1 MNTALNPQKT
11 KVGLVQVN
19 NSFSG
24 RSYLPL
30 SVGVLQ
36 AYAQKFLVCPDD
48 YEFLLPIYS
57 RIPVNEAV
65 DMLMDADIAF
75 FSVYVWNFRISVEIA
90 RQLKLS
96 SPDTII
102 VFGGPHVPDR
112 VDDFLRDHLFI
123 DLACHG
129 EGERAALVI
138 LENHA
143 SKDWSQVPSI
153 SFLQES
159 GTIVRNP
166 KSERLND
173 LSVAPSPY
181 LEGVFE
187 PLIAA
192 HPEESWMCMWE
203 TNRGCPFSCT
213 FCDWGSAVQSKVY
226 PFEIERLY
234 REVDWF
240 AEHKIP
246 FVWCCDANFGILP
259 RDIDLTK
266 FVAEIKK
273 QHGFPGIFQ
282 VQNSKN
288 TTERSYEI
296 QTILAA
302 AGLARGADIALQSA
316 DEATLKNIKRA
327 NISSESFQE
336 LQRRYTR
343 DGIETYT
350 DMIIGLPGETYESFA
365 NGVSEVIQN
374 GQHNRI
380 KMNNLS
386 ILPNAEMGDPEYQK
400 THGMELIRARTISV
414 HSSTSELEQEEVPE
428 DQVLVVA
435 TGSMPPPDWV
445 RTRVY
450 AWSVALL
457 HFDKILQI
465 PSILLHEVCSL
476 SYREIVETFTQGPLE
491 SFPVLQEVQA
501 FFVEHAKGI
510 QRGGPEWVL
519 SDKWLNI
526 WWPPDEYMLIKLC
539 IENKLGQFYREA
551 EKRLHQLL
559 DDKSLSIPRDLLHE
573 AIEINRL
580 MIKQPFQTQDLEL
593 EASYNQWEFYQSA
606 LAGAKIPIEQ
616 ASNTYHIDRTSVKWA
631 SWDDWCREVIWY
643 GNKTGAY
650 LYGNKTA
657 EPQLAGHF

>member
-1 MNTALNPQKT
+1 MNTALDPEKV

-24 RSYLPL
+24 KSYLPL
-30 SVGVLQ
+30 SVGMLQ
-36 AYAQKFLVCPDD
+36 AYAQKFLQRPGN
-48 YEFLLPIYS
+48 YEFMLPIYS
-57 RIPVNEAV
+57 RMPVDEAV
-65 DMLMDADIAF
+65 DMLLGADIAF
-75 FSVYVWNFRISVEIA
+75 FSAYVWNFRISVEIA
-90 RQLKLS
+90 RKLKLRA
-96 SPDTII
+96 PDTVI

-112 VDDFLRDHLFI
+112 VDDFLRNHPFI
-123 DLACHG
+123 NLACHG
-129 EGERAALVI
+129 EGEQAALAI
-138 LENHA
+138 LESYA
-143 SKDWSQVPSI
+143 SRDWGQVPSI
-153 SFLQES
+153 SFLQAD
-159 GTIVRNP
+159 GTLVRNP
-166 KSERLND
+166 KASRLND
-173 LSVAPSPY
+173 LSLTPSPY

-226 PFEIERLY
+226 PFDIERLY
-234 REVDWF
+234 GEVEWF
-240 AEHKIP
+240 AAHKIP
-246 FVWCCDANFGILP
+246 FIWCCDANFGILP

-266 FVAEIKK
+266 YVAETKK
-273 QHGFPGIFQ
+273 RHGFPGIFQ
-282 VQNSKN
+282 VQNTKN
-288 TTERSYEI
+288 ATERSYEI

-316 DEATLKNIKRA
+316 DELTLKNIKRS

-365 NGVSEVIQN
+365 NGVSEIIEN

-400 THGMELIRARTISV
+400 LHGMELIETRTISV
-414 HSSTSELEQEEVPE
+414 HSSTLELEQEEVPE
-428 DQVLVVA
+428 DQVLVIA
-435 TGSMPPPDWV
+435 TGSMPPEDWV

-450 AWSVALL
+450 AWTVAFL
-457 HFDKILQI
+457 HFDKVLQI
-465 PSILLHEVCSL
+465 PSILLNQVCSV
-476 SYREIVETFTQGPLE
+476 SYREIAEAFTEGSLD
-491 SFPVLQEVQA
+491 SFPVLQEVQS
-501 FFVEHAKGI
+501 FFVEQANGI
-510 QRGGPEWVL
+510 QRGGPEWAL

-539 IENKLGQFYREA
+539 LENKLEQFYRET
-551 EKRLHQLL
+551 EKRLHRLL
-559 DDKSLSIPRDLLHE
+559 AEKSLSIPRDLLHE
-573 AIEINRL
+573 AIELNRNL
-580 MIKQPFQTQDLEL
+580 IKQPFQTEDLEL
-593 EASYNQWEFYQSA
+593 EVSYNLWEFYQSA
-606 LAGAKIPIEQ
+606 LAGVKLPIEQ
-616 ASNTYHIDRTSVKWA
+616 ESKKYHIDRTSATWS

-650 LYGNKTA
+650 LYGNRTA